1 MRVYRFEEPIA
12 DSLGPRRPRRRRR
25 GLWVG
30 LGAVLV
36 LALAAGG
43 VAWLGRDTGDAIPLG
58 TSIDGVD
65 VGGLTAEQATSRVAA
80 HAHRQLAGGLVLLAG
95 TNRFEVPPSTLG
107 LHADVAAAV
116 GAAEAES
123 TFVER
128 VRQRLG
134 IVQSRDL
141 PMTFSYRRGALLQA
155 TLPVRQALNVE
166 PRSATIHA
174 DGRGFAVD
182 RAANGRRVDLTALGV
197 MLRDYGAAGPEI
209 AVPTRVV
216 RPSTTTREATAAAE
230 QATSFVGTTH
240 IVALDDDPRRIPRS
254 IAMRAVRF
262 EPGEGGVLR
271 FDLARGV
278 LRTYFGTV
286 YGGREVAPRDARF
299 TASKSGAARIIASRD
314 GRGVDVDALV
324 RAWLADPTARIVPIT
339 IGVRRPA
346 LTTEEARHMGVTR
359 VVGEFFTPY
368 AGGPRVINIQ
378 RAAQILDQYIIPARA
393 EFSLNK
399 ALGERTT
406 ARGFVQAPMIGDGGI
421 LTQSVGGGVS
431 QVATTTFN
439 AAFFAGL
446 KLIAHTPHSFWI
458 SRYPK
463 GREATVSW
471 GGPELIFRNNWD
483 APVVILTHTDDAGI
497 TVRMLSAPLG
507 RKVVAIEGEPYSYSK
522 AKIVKVVDKSLKPG
536 ERKIQQMP
544 GEDGFHIKY
553 GRKVYRDGKLISRQL
568 WHWRYSPEDGVILI
582 GPKPGAGGGG
592 GSDGDV
598 PAATTDAATTTG

>member
-1 MRVYRFEEPIA
+1 
-12 DSLGPRRPRRRRR
+12 
-25 GLWVG
+25 
-30 LGAVLV
+30 
-36 LALAAGG
+36 
-43 VAWLGRDTGDAIPLG
+43 
-58 TSIDGVD
+58 
-65 VGGLTAEQATSRVAA
+65 
-80 HAHRQLAGGLVLLAG
+80 
-95 TNRFEVPPSTLG
+95 
-107 LHADVAAAV
+107 
-116 GAAEAES
+116 
-123 TFVER
+123 
-128 VRQRLG
+128 
-134 IVQSRDL
+134 
-141 PMTFSYRRGALLQA
+141 
-155 TLPVRQALNVE
+155 
-166 PRSATIHA
+166 
-174 DGRGFAVD
+174 
-182 RAANGRRVDLTALGV
+182 
-197 MLRDYGAAGPEI
+197 
-209 AVPTRVV
+209 
-216 RPSTTTREATAAAE
+216 
-230 QATSFVGTTH
+230 
-240 IVALDDDPRRIPRS
+240 
-254 IAMRAVRF
+254 
-262 EPGEGGVLR
+262 
-271 FDLARGV
+271 
-278 LRTYFGTV
+278 
-286 YGGREVAPRDARF
+286 
-299 TASKSGAARIIASRD
+299 
-314 GRGVDVDALV
+314 
-324 RAWLADPTARIVPIT
+324 
-339 IGVRRPA
+339 
-346 LTTEEARHMGVTR
+346 MGVTR

-507 RKVVAIEGEPYSYSK
+507 RKVVAIEGDPYSYSK